1 MRESH
6 AGIARRPEDTMKEST
21 DDIDKLFAFFE
32 PSAASQYQELGS
44 LDARH
49 DMTERWPLLGA
60 MPLAGTAPPPAPPA
74 EPRDRSVW
82 QSHVP
87 DLPPP
92 SEAPA
97 PAAPHVAEG
106 TGAPAMAPAFASA
119 PPAMPA
125 PAPAAPA
132 VSAASTPFA
141 APAPAPAPIAA
152 VLAAAAAGTA
162 AIVAAAPAS
171 PAPAGRLSG
180 LFSRLAQEDSPV
192 VPEAAAEAAAPPPP
206 PARLD
211 ALFRRLDG
219 R

>member
-97 PAAPHVAEG
+97 PAAPHAAEG

-132 VSAASTPFA
+132 VSTASTSFA
-141 APAPAPAPIAA
+141 APAPAPIAA

-171 PAPAGRLSG
+171 SAPAGRLSG

>member
-97 PAAPHVAEG
+97 PAAPPAAEG

-125 PAPAAPA
+125 PASAAPA

-141 APAPAPAPIAA
+141 APAPAPIAA